1 MNQKGFSLI
10 ELMVGISII
19 GILMALTLTGISS
32 SRAAARDAKR
42 KADLE
47 LIRSGLE
54 IYKAD
59 CDEYPTTA
67 SLVGG
72 QILAGDGSPSACA
85 TNNTYISSVPVDP
98 ISPARRYRYARL
110 TTSTYAI
117 CAALEKGGGGA
128 VSCGSYVNCGSG
140 TETVNCNYQLTNP

>member
-54 IYKAD
+54 IYKSD
-59 CDEYPTTA
+59 CDNYPVATYTTNWP
-67 SLVGG
+67 S
-72 QILAGDGSPSACA
+72 QIIGDGSPASCA
-85 TNNTYISSVPVDP
+85 VANVYIAAVPIDPVNTRY
-98 ISPARRYRYARL
+98 YRYSSNG
-110 TTSTYAI
+110 TTYGI
-117 CAALEKGGGGA
+117 CAFLEQGSGS
-128 VSCGSYVNCGSG
+128 VSCGGSSTCGTG
-140 TETVNCNYQLTNP
+140 TTCNYKVTNP